1 MGAASSSSMV
11 TNDATHSTYRMS
23 RQNNRRERERSN
35 TYDTL
40 GFHNFFFFSKKK
52 EEKTGE
58 KTQERRDD
66 FLFFRLLVGG
76 RSFFL
81 GPNIKIILIEHP
93 RKRSAEKR
101 CENITEKHTISSSDN
116 L

>member
-40 GFHNFFFFSKKK
+40 GFHIFFFEKKKKK
-52 EEKTGE
+52 EKNRRKNTGE
-58 KTQERRDD
+58 E
-66 FLFFRLLVGG
+66 G
-76 RSFFL
+76 
-81 GPNIKIILIEHP
+81 
-93 RKRSAEKR
+93 
-101 CENITEKHTISSSDN
+101 
-116 L
+116 

>member
-40 GFHNFFFFSKKK
+40 GFHMFFFLKKK
-52 EEKTGE
+52 RKKKKTGE

-66 FLFFRLLVGG
+66 FLFFRLVGG

-93 RKRSAEKR
+93 RKRAEKR
-101 CENITEKHTISSSDN
+101 CENITEKHN
-116 L
+116 LIFR

>member
-40 GFHNFFFFSKKK
+40 GFQNFFFFLKKK
-52 EEKTGE
+52 RKKKKTGE

-66 FLFFRLLVGG
+66 FLFFLVGG

-81 GPNIKIILIEHP
+81 GPNINNTNRTP
-93 RKRSAEKR
+93 EKTR
-101 CENITEKHTISSSDN
+101 
-116 L
+116 